1 MEGFLEEG
9 LIDMSQQLQ
18 TPFES
23 IEGAQEYLR
32 LLAEE
37 VACVLQEIESDRS
50 ESARLGRSRR
60 LDALHL
66 ACYKL
71 QRLGHHVDAG
81 KRILNDL
88 RMLRRLFERDLGK
101 SLRETSRVA

>member
-1 MEGFLEEG
+1 
-9 LIDMSQQLQ
+9 MSQQLQ

-23 IEGAQEYLR
+23 IEGAQDYLR

-37 VACVLQEIESDRS
+37 VACVLQEIESDRT
-50 ESARLGRSRR
+50 EAARLGQSRR

-66 ACYKL
+66 ACFKL
-71 QRLGHHVDAG
+71 QRLGHHVDAS

-88 RMLRRLFERDLGK
+88 RMLRRLFERDLGEP
-101 SLRETSRVA
+101 LQETSGAA

>member
-1 MEGFLEEG
+1 MN
-9 LIDMSQQLQ
+9 MAQQLE

-23 IEGAQEYLR
+23 IESAQEYLR

-37 VACVLQEIESDRS
+37 VACVLEEIEVDRD
-50 ESARLGRSRR
+50 EAAKLGKNRR

-66 ACYKL
+66 VCYKL
-71 QRLGHHVDAG
+71 QRLGHHVDAS

-88 RMLRRLFERDLGK
+88 RMLRRLFERDLEK
-101 SLRETSRVA
+101 PLEKATNAA

>member
-1 MEGFLEEG
+1 MN
-9 LIDMSQQLQ
+9 MRQQLH

-23 IEGAQEYLR
+23 IEGAQEYLH

-37 VACVLQEIESDRS
+37 IACVLQEIETDRT
-50 ESARLGRSRR
+50 EAAALGHNRR

-66 ACYKL
+66 ACFKL
-71 QRLGHHVDAG
+71 QRLGHHVDAS

-88 RMLRRLFERDLGK
+88 RMLRRLFERDLGEPLQE
-101 SLRETSRVA
+101 SGAA

>member
-1 MEGFLEEG
+1 
-9 LIDMSQQLQ
+9 MSEQLQ

-37 VACVLQEIESDRS
+37 VTSVLKEIESDRT
-50 ESARLGRSRR
+50 EAARLGRGRR

-71 QRLGHHVDAG
+71 QRLGYHVDAG

-88 RMLRRLFERDLGK
+88 RMLRRLFERDLAT
-101 SLRETSRVA
+101 SLQKISKVA